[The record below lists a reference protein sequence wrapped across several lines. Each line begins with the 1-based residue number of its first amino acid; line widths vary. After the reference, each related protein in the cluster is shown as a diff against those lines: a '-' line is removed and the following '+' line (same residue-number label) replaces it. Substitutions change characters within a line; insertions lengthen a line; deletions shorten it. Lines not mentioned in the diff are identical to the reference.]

1 MADGKSGKSRMVLL
15 VGLLVVS
22 LAGLGVRWLV
32 TRQAGVTW
40 EEAPP
45 ETRGVWTT
53 SNARYAGRSIEVGP
67 QSVTLQLGTAGA
79 LPGRL
84 DIAREVFD
92 DDRRILRLE
101 YTTEQGP
108 DALEMLVAGDGTMTL
123 RNQPEI
129 VWSVQGGPGFVP
141 PTPVTI
147 PTDAPSDLPI
157 LLIGGA
163 LALLAL
169 LGLGALV
176 RAGALRFEAPAG
188 AGSGST
194 PDVVRGVWTTPDPRF
209 EGQSIRIAFDYGFAQ
224 FGPGD
229 VRVGGEITDVR
240 RWREEGNQV
249 VALTYRTRNGDDQDL
264 AMVIDR
270 AGHMRLKDGPKS
282 VWVKRA

>member
-1 MADGKSGKSRMVLL
+1 M
-15 VGLLVVS
+15 
-22 LAGLGVRWLV
+22 
-32 TRQAGVTW
+32 TRPAGVTW
-40 EEAPP
+40 EEAPL
-45 ETRGVWTT
+45 ETRGVWSTN
-53 SNARYAGRSIEVGP
+53 NARYVGRSIEVGP
-67 QSVTLQLGTAGA
+67 QSVTLQLGAAGGA

-84 DIAREVFD
+84 DIARELFD
-92 DDRRILRLE
+92 DGRRILRLE
-101 YTTEQGP
+101 YTTEQGA

-129 VWSVQGGPGFVP
+129 VWRVQGRPGFVP
-141 PTPVTI
+141 TTPVTI
-147 PTDAPSDLPI
+147 PTDAPSDVPI
-157 LLIGGA
+157 FLVGGA

-176 RAGALRFEAPAG
+176 RSGALSFEAAAS

-229 VRVGGEITDVR
+229 VRVGGEITEVR
-240 RWREEGNQV
+240 RWREEGNHV
-249 VALTYRTRNGDDQDL
+249 VALTYRTRDGDDQDL

>member
-1 MADGKSGKSRMVLL
+1 
-15 VGLLVVS
+15 
-22 LAGLGVRWLV
+22 
-32 TRQAGVTW
+32 
-40 EEAPP
+40 
-45 ETRGVWTT
+45 
-53 SNARYAGRSIEVGP
+53 
-67 QSVTLQLGTAGA
+67 
-79 LPGRL
+79 
-84 DIAREVFD
+84 
-92 DDRRILRLE
+92 
-101 YTTEQGP
+101 
-108 DALEMLVAGDGTMTL
+108 MLVAGDGTMTL